1 MMSENF
7 ITVENHSRKKS
18 DDTTAICDNARPL
31 TRELQWKAPIA
42 DQSHVTSLHSFFQQ
56 STLGNRVPL
65 MPTNHV
71 TGWKPAG
78 QTGSES
84 L

>member
-31 TRELQWKAPIA
+31 TELQWKAPIA